1 MLERGGIMPY
11 PKKSTVSGSRLADEL
26 RVLRETAEMSCRQV
40 GEQLGWNASKV
51 SRMETGIQQI
61 RLADLASLLVVYRVV
76 GKERD
81 RLLKLAERTDDLGFW
96 EATSALST
104 ESKTLIR
111 LERDATA
118 IVTFQPLLVPGL
130 LQTGDYVRALMAAGQ
145 VPESDGDA
153 RVAARLAR
161 QSVLTKGDPPSLT
174 FIVDEGAL
182 RRVLGSPRLMVR
194 QLRHVLEAVERPQVT
209 FRVLPL
215 SLHGHPGLDG
225 SFTMLDFERFKSV
238 VYLDHKISGLFL
250 EEPDQVA
257 FYRREADRLLEL
269 ALSPSES
276 TDLVAAIA
284 QEHDR
289 E

>member
-1 MLERGGIMPY
+1 MPY

-26 RVLRETAEMSCRQV
+26 RVLRESVGMSCRQV

-81 RLLKLAERTDDLGFW
+81 RLLNLAERTDDLGFW
-96 EATSALST
+96 ETTPALSKET
-104 ESKTLIR
+104 KTLIR

-182 RRVLGSPRLMVR
+182 RRVLGSPKLMAR
-194 QLRHVLEAVERPQVT
+194 QLRHVLEAVERPQVAL
-209 FRVLPL
+209 RVLPL

-225 SFTMLDFERFKSV
+225 SFTMLDFDRYKSV

-276 TDLVAAIA
+276 ADLVAAIA